1 MLSLFP
7 DKMRRLWVARVFK
20 VAKKINVASLQC
32 WAIGQDLRTARQV
45 FNENECS
52 ACDRALIMRAKSAP
66 AFHRELCL
74 LQIGFEPGK
83 LGGDR
88 SEMANLNILLQL
100 VEIDNKIIFLVPTL
114 PPVPLLAPIPLFR
127 LIPTIPSKTL
137 LIPTIPSKTLFYLDR
152 FSIHQPVQA
161 TDRTTFHMA
170 DKTDL

>member
-52 ACDRALIMRAKSAP
+52 ACDRALIMRAKSSP

-88 SEMANLNILLQL
+88 CELANLNILIQL
-100 VEIDNKIIFLVPTL
+100 VEIHNKIIFLVPTL
-114 PPVPLLAPIPLFR
+114 PSVPLLATIPLFR
-127 LIPTIPSKTL
+127 

-161 TDRTTFHMA
+161 TERTTFHMA
-170 DKTDL
+170 DKADLLSQLDCCLLR